1 MLLPDS
7 VSLLYAA
14 AVFFRAGTFLF
25 LLPFLGRP
33 VPVIVRVAL
42 AAFLAY
48 TAVTLIP
55 PSADL
60 VMPNHWAGLFLLGLM
75 EAFYGFCMALGVL
88 LLFQIVQAGGELIST
103 QLGLMQSNIFN
114 PMSGAQESALGA
126 GLMMLTLALI
136 FILNIHHEIIYGFL
150 ESLRIAPVGSV
161 PSGASNVEFVMYETG
176 KIFLISLQMAGPIV
190 AVNYIITL
198 SFAFLGKI
206 IPTMNVL
213 ILSYSL
219 RLGVGFSI
227 LYLVFYL
234 LAQLLLSMT
243 STMPERMLQYLPF

>member
-1 MLLPDS
+1 
-7 VSLLYAA
+7 
-14 AVFFRAGTFLF
+14 
-25 LLPFLGRP
+25 
-33 VPVIVRVAL
+33 
-42 AAFLAY
+42 
-48 TAVTLIP
+48 
-55 PSADL
+55 
-60 VMPNHWAGLFLLGLM
+60 
-75 EAFYGFCMALGVL
+75 
-88 LLFQIVQAGGELIST
+88 
-103 QLGLMQSNIFN
+103 
-114 PMSGAQESALGA
+114 MSGTQESALGA
-126 GLMMLTLALI
+126 GLMMLTLVLI

-161 PSGASNVEFVMYETG
+161 PSGVGNVEFVMYETG

-227 LYLVFYL
+227 LFLVFYL
-234 LAQLLLSMT
+234 LAQLLLSMA